1 MHAQA
6 RGFTEP
12 EHPMSMLEPR
22 RWNLVSSNAVGMAR
36 MVGLHMCRS
45 GHECYPLFSGAG
57 SSRVSGAI
65 LYEGK
70 TLVIRGHVREQT
82 T

>member
-1 MHAQA
+1 M
-6 RGFTEP
+6 
-12 EHPMSMLEPR
+12 
-22 RWNLVSSNAVGMAR
+22 VGMAR
-36 MVGLHMCRS
+36 MVSLHMCRS

-70 TLVIRGHVREQT
+70 TLVIRGHVRERTRYIDTCCLPYLQPYAVGWNYFLREFQRYGE
-82 T
+82 